1 MEKGNEEFIKNHKA
15 TDTYQKLYMKLETL
29 YGVQMPPMLDLFF
42 NKGELNI
49 AYTSELF
56 VSNIKEEYDD
66 SFLFIGP
73 PVYDRKEKIEF
84 PFKTVEK

>member
-1 MEKGNEEFIKNHKA
+1 
-15 TDTYQKLYMKLETL
+15 
-29 YGVQMPPMLDLFF
+29 MPTMLDLFF

-73 PVYDRKEKIEF
+73 PVYNRKEKIEF
-84 PFKTVEK
+84 PFEKINGRKVIYHILLNNFYNPVPCSIHAPL